1 MVVAPGAGEQ
11 DCAKIVMEGV
21 TADVYWAVQLAKQRL
36 AFARLL
42 LSADKSPVVDTP
54 VDVMIYI
61 AELVGRIGIALVGPD
76 PARVIGNLLILGR
89 YDTSTGVDGTP
100 YSSASF
106 ARNTTHY
113 NIGPFN
119 CGFRSAAAESAARSG
134 QPGDH
139 VEVHL
144 GNPAELVGD
153 VTIELE
159 LMLDAI
165 ARFDAHTSVVLH
177 VGRFQLPSVS
187 LRDIVGSGRYHR
199 VSVFLG
205 ANGQQQV
212 RLDGAPIT
220 IAGERTT
227 CLARDW
233 TEGRQ
238 AGVTPC
244 GVLLIGGHTCP
255 ASTRGV
261 YQRADGRVRN
271 LRVYR

>member
-1 MVVAPGAGEQ
+1 MTERAGLPEVTESGGVA
-11 DCAKIVMEGV
+11 
-21 TADVYWAVQLAKQRL
+21 ADVDWAVQLAKQRL

-42 LSADKSPVVDTP
+42 LSADESPVLDTP
-54 VDVMIYI
+54 VDVMICI

-76 PARVIGNLLILGR
+76 PARVFGNLSISGR
-89 YDTSTGVDGTP
+89 YDTSPGVDGAP

-106 ARNTTHY
+106 ARNTTLY
-113 NIGPFN
+113 NIGPFH
-119 CGFRSAAAESAARSG
+119 GGSRSQFWPVQNS
-134 QPGDH
+134 DH
-139 VEVHL
+139 VEVRL
-144 GNPAELVGD
+144 GSPAELVGD
-153 VTIELE
+153 VAIELD

-165 ARFDAHTSVVLH
+165 ARFDAHTSIVLH

-205 ANGQQQV
+205 ASGEQQV
-212 RLDGAPIT
+212 RLDGAPIP
-220 IAGERTT
+220 IAGERTS

-233 TEGRQ
+233 AAGGRQ
-238 AGVTPC
+238 AGVTPR
-244 GVLLIGGHTCP
+244 GVLLIGGHACP